1 MKKCLLKDIA
11 IFNSSSF
18 VIKGKEYIN
27 YLDTSSIT
35 ENYISNIQKLFPGKD
50 VIPSRAKR
58 SVQKDTIIY
67 SSVRPNLKHF
77 GILESPIENM
87 VVSTGFITLDIE
99 DVTKYDPKYI
109 YYNLS
114 QQANTDYLQNIAQT
128 NVSSYPSINDTD
140 LMGLKLSIVG
150 DVKKQKQVAG
160 VLSALDDKI
169 ELNNKINRELE
180 KTAKDLYNYW
190 FVQFDFP
197 DGNKRP
203 LLSRIFNFLKPSAK
217 LEVQYA

>member
-1 MKKCLLKDIA
+1 MNKRLLKDIA
-11 IFNSSSF
+11 KFNSSSF

-35 ENYISNIQKLFPGKD
+35 EK
-50 VIPSRAKR
+50 
-58 SVQKDTIIY
+58 
-67 SSVRPNLKHF
+67 
-77 GILESPIENM
+77 
-87 VVSTGFITLDIE
+87 
-99 DVTKYDPKYI
+99 TKYYPKYI

-114 QQANTDYLQNIAQT
+114 QQTNTDYLQNIAQT
-128 NVSSYPSINDTD
+128 NVSSYPSINDID
-140 LMGLKLSIVG
+140 LMGLKLLIVG
-150 DVKKQKQVAG
+150 DITRQKRVAD

-169 ELNNKINRELE
+169 ELNNKVNQELE

-217 LEVQYA
+217 LEVQNA